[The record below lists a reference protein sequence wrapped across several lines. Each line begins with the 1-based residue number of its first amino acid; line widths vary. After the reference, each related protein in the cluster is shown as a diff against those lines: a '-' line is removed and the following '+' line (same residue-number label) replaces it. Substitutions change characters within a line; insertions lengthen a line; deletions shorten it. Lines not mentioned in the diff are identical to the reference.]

1 MKRSVPI
8 ACFHTSFRNPPMPRS
23 SSWLNHHGP
32 RSLRAAAVCAL
43 AVGAGVWGARLLAPA
58 PQEIPPLLSAGA
70 AQRQS
75 VQPVAQWFGGRPL
88 RVRVS
93 VAGIIAADG
102 GRGAA
107 LLSVD
112 GAPVRVWRV
121 GQALAPGVVLQSVT
135 GNAVSIAQ
143 DGTVEQF
150 SVPAGPGSGLRGFIP
165 VAPD

>member
-1 MKRSVPI
+1 
-8 ACFHTSFRNPPMPRS
+8 MPRS
-23 SSWLNHHGP
+23 SSWFNHHGP
-32 RSLRAAAVCAL
+32 RSLRAVAVGAI
-43 AVGAGVWGARLLAPA
+43 AVGAGVWGVRLLAPA
-58 PQEIPPLLSAGA
+58 PQEIPPLLSAGPV
-70 AQRQS
+70 QGLS
-75 VQPVAQWFGGRPL
+75 VQPVAQWFGGQPL

-93 VAGIIAADG
+93 VAGVIATEG

-150 SVPAGPGSGLRGFIP
+150 SVPAAPGSGLRGFIP
-165 VAPD
+165 VVRD